1 MSRISRRAF
10 AAIIAVSALLSGS
23 AFAADPLKEI
33 RIDWATYNPV
43 SMILKQKGLLEKE
56 FAKDG
61 ISVVWVQSA
70 GSNKALEFLNAGSID
85 FGSTAGSA
93 APGAQN
99 NGNSIKTILV
109 HLRPA

>member
-1 MSRISRRAF
+1 MTRISRRAF
-10 AAIIAVSALLSGS
+10 AAIIAVSAMLPGA

-43 SMILKQKGLLEKE
+43 SMILKQKCLLEKE

-85 FGSTAGSA
+85 FGSPPRVGGFR
-93 APGAQN
+93 PR
-99 NGNSIKTILV
+99 V
-109 HLRPA
+109 H